1 MNSETSQNPFPT
13 SSSMGSSGTAGSAG
27 GSAMGGSSSA
37 QMGGTASGDSSEG
50 TVRRM
55 AQRAHE
61 AVDRLE
67 QTLGSGSE
75 RVMGM
80 QQEYGDYAREQ
91 VRDNPLA
98 ALGVAFLAGVIFGKL
113 FTH

>member
-1 MNSETSQNPFPT
+1 MNSETGTNPFPT
-13 SSSMGSSGTAGSAG
+13 SSTMGTSSSLGTSSGAT
-27 GSAMGGSSSA
+27 SS
-37 QMGGTASGDSSEG
+37 MDSDDQG

-55 AQRAHE
+55 AQKAHD
-61 AVDRLE
+61 AVNRLE
-67 QTLGSGSE
+67 QTLGTGSE

-98 ALGVAFLAGVIFGKL
+98 ALGVAFFAGVIFSKL
-113 FTH
+113 FMR